1 MASDGID
8 ENGVHR
14 LGVLRLALTGALAGA
29 IFYALCWIGALVP
42 TPSPVTHMYLRLF
55 TDAELSSAAAL
66 LQGLL
71 WSLVA
76 GLAVGALVAFI
87 YNALAALDRR

>member
-1 MASDGID
+1 MASDGTN
-8 ENGVHR
+8 ENGGHR
-14 LGVLRLALTGALAGA
+14 LGVLRLALTGALAAA
-29 IFYALCWIGALVP
+29 IFYALCWIGAFVP
-42 TPSPVTHMYLRLF
+42 NPSPVTHMYLRLF
-55 TDAELSSAAAL
+55 TDAELSSAGAL

-87 YNALAALDRR
+87 YNTLAALDRR